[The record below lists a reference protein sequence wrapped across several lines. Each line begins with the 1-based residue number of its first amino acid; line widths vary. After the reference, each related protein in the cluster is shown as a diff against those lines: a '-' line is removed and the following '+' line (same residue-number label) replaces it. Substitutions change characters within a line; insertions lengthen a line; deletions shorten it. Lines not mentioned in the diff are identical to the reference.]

1 MGNRRYVVVAIS
13 DDEYEMPIS
22 RIARASSNSGNEK
35 ANQRTRKKMKLD
47 EEEKERL
54 PKEEERGRG
63 RGKTKEAKAALDR
76 VEKATRAVKEEE
88 DHAKPIGE
96 VIRVTG
102 RGRKTFYESFAYAGN
117 FYELED
123 PVLLVPEA
131 KNQKPYVAVI
141 KDITQT
147 KDGNMMVTGQW
158 FYRPEEAIKRGGGNW
173 QSRDARELF
182 YSFHRDEIPAKSVMH
197 KCVVHFVPLNK
208 QIPRREEHPGYFVQK
223 VYDTEQRRLFKLTDE
238 DYEDTKQHETDLL
251 VQKTIAR
258 VGHLPDLET
267 EDNSAAPV
275 SQEDQ
280 LKSKRLLRKKC
291 MMSLDVTRDDEAPS
305 RYGQPIAETPGSFAS
320 NASEYFIILSNFK
333 VLTGETQRDKWLE
346 KLLQSIQYF
355 CNPVNNVQNDGKE
368 KGGSD
373 AADLTGNTDS
383 AKHVNE
389 SLDNSADGDVFR
401 WPDSVVPAV
410 VSLEKAAHEALSSD
424 FQKYNQKM
432 RQLTFNLKN
441 TSLLARRLLK
451 GALDPSQILNMSP
464 NELKEAL
471 TAEELA
477 CREPEEPE
485 PIQMTD
491 ARCKRC
497 AEKKVWLME
506 IIQAGHGDHY
516 SVCPCSF
523 SLGFE
528 IDLLHIYIMMF
539 LFGWSVLL
547 AAILGMLLGTE
558 PLANAKFE
566 DVEKNLA
573 SPRRADKGASDILK
587 KTTEAYMPVA
597 VQALERASGRNARY
611 ESILQATTV
620 QHGLKKQ
627 KKSTKDRKTPGIN
640 PKNYV
645 VYECHFCSH
654 RNVKRGA
661 PRGYMNDLYLAK
673 PKTPR
678 VDPTTSATR
687 KSEQLDTCI
696 DKARVDPT
704 ESALRKHCESLE
716 HLDTVVTSINNARV
730 DTTQSATQKFDQQFD
745 GSGSNTNKDNK
756 TNVIVSSEIVLDDPW
771 ASPTTTI

>member
-1 MGNRRYVVVAIS
+1 MRSRLVRLSGLQEEGGKLFMSRLRMPEISMNLRR
-13 DDEYEMPIS
+13 
-22 RIARASSNSGNEK
+22 
-35 ANQRTRKKMKLD
+35 
-47 EEEKERL
+47 
-54 PKEEERGRG
+54 
-63 RGKTKEAKAALDR
+63 
-76 VEKATRAVKEEE
+76 
-88 DHAKPIGE
+88 
-96 VIRVTG
+96 
-102 RGRKTFYESFAYAGN
+102 
-117 FYELED
+117 ED

-141 KDITQT
+141 KNITQT

-451 GALDPSQILNMSP
+451 GELDPSQILNMSP

-497 AEKKVWLME
+497 AEKKMWLME

-587 KTTEAYMPVA
+587 KTTEAYMPV
-597 VQALERASGRNARY
+597 LDS
-611 ESILQATTV
+611 
-620 QHGLKKQ
+620 Q
-627 KKSTKDRKTPGIN
+627 KSFN
-640 PKNYV
+640 
-645 VYECHFCSH
+645 
-654 RNVKRGA
+654 
-661 PRGYMNDLYLAK
+661 
-673 PKTPR
+673 
-678 VDPTTSATR
+678 
-687 KSEQLDTCI
+687 
-696 DKARVDPT
+696 
-704 ESALRKHCESLE
+704 
-716 HLDTVVTSINNARV
+716 
-730 DTTQSATQKFDQQFD
+730 
-745 GSGSNTNKDNK
+745 
-756 TNVIVSSEIVLDDPW
+756 
-771 ASPTTTI
+771 